1 MNRVNLI
8 AILILSLLPLTAMA
22 SNGEERNNN
31 DKGYIGGSYSF
42 TINQKCEVNVENVV
56 DDIRLLSEPI
66 LLVEWTIDGIATLK
80 KDGTGQSTFRALRFI
95 SERQTTESML
105 SGRSEGTCDLIY
117 DIQKDRSFTG
127 DLICNGT
134 NSTGKSF
141 TTSSFLMTGSIAK
154 GGQTIILSD
163 TDDLEET
170 IDVINFGFLTGICG
184 RSGTAVKIHK
194 GKDY

>member
-8 AILILSLLPLTAMA
+8 VILMLSLLPLTAMA

-31 DKGYIGGSYSF
+31 DKGYISGSYSF

-56 DDIRLLSEPI
+56 DDIQLLSEPI
-66 LLVEWTIDGIATLK
+66 LLVEWTIDGVATLRR
-80 KDGTGQSTFRALRFI
+80 DGTGESTFRALRFV
-95 SERQTTESML
+95 SGRQTTESML
-105 SGRSEGTCDLIY
+105 SGRSEGTCDLTY
-117 DIQKDRSFTG
+117 DIQKDSSFIG

-154 GGQTIILSD
+154 DGQTIILSD
-163 TDDLEET
+163 TDDIEET
-170 IDVINFGFLTGICG
+170 IDVSNFGLLTGVCG
-184 RSGTAVKIHK
+184 RSGTAVNIHK
-194 GKDY
+194 DRNH